1 MIGFYAFL
9 KGLGA
14 LATSDM
20 LRSAFNIFSLFIGEI
35 IHDLR
40 VCSNVKYE
48 LGCCS
53 VESLIKATGD
63 TSSSSS
69 LSELRDALVE
79 IKHLSNI

>member
-1 MIGFYAFL
+1 MLFL

-14 LATSDM
+14 LAISEM
-20 LRSAFNIFSLFIGEI
+20 LRLAYNIFSLFRREI

-48 LGCCS
+48 LVCYS
-53 VESLIKATGD
+53 VESFIKVRGD

-79 IKHLSNI
+79 IKHLSSI